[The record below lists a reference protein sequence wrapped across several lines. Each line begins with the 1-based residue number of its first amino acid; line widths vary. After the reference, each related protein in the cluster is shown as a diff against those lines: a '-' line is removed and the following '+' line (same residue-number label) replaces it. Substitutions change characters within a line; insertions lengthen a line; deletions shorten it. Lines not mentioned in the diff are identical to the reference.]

1 MKRWFGL
8 GLLAAALLAAG
19 VVVAVTNPKE
29 EGRTSPATG
38 LLGSGRDLNPV
49 GKIAPLGNLPA
60 GGAVTKNGRFL
71 WTLSAGRGRNDV
83 RIVRL
88 RGSKRCHQERRR
100 KRARC
105 RKRQARKV
113 GRVVQVIPLPGVSGG
128 IAMAPHGRTV
138 YVSGTPETTD
148 PNEASP
154 EGTPGKEGDVIHVF
168 HYRRK
173 SGRAK
178 HTGLIE
184 VPPPSD
190 APPYQDFPPN
200 KTTRR
205 SWPRDLAISP
215 DGGTLLAALNLADR
229 AAIIDVASHE
239 VRYVTVGHYPYGA
252 AIDRAGAH
260 GFVGSESEGTVSVI
274 DLDSG
279 EVTKEIRVGPH
290 LSHPEGM
297 AIDPKADRL
306 YVAVAHQDLIAVVD
320 TKKLTVERTL
330 SVELPQGNGT
340 TPTELEVTSNGC
352 RLLSADAGEDAIAIF
367 RVPGRRCGPHRK
379 RAKNFKLI
387 GRIPTGE
394 YPTAVAVT
402 PNRKTLAWVSAKGV
416 GSGPNNNTAAPLD
429 PGSATGAAP
438 AAYRFDYLPSHTFGT
453 AGVLKFPTNRR
464 IRKLTPRAAKQ
475 IVPVNSQDPPSGTP
489 IAPPGSSS
497 KIQHVFYVV
506 RENRTYDQLLGDD
519 ARGDGDPALT
529 LFGQK
534 ITPNLHALAKRFPLL
549 DHVYANSEASI
560 DGHYWTAAGAVSD
573 YVVKNWN
580 ANYGGRG
587 RPYDFGSTFVT
598 SPPRDYIFQRADAAG
613 VSYFNYGEALANLGQ
628 IVFPDKDSD
637 KDATG
642 GDLAKSRKVLTSSD
656 VGTPLPPPFCYE
668 SDISNSTVL
677 SLGQIQVYDSSL
689 PAGAD
694 PGAKSRFDC
703 FKNRFLTQTATNSV
717 PAFSYIVLPNDHT
730 EGTTPGRRTPNA
742 QIATNDYA
750 LGQIVDLI
758 SHSDVWSSSAILV
771 VEDDSQDGADHV
783 DAHRMP
789 ALVVSPYAKKGA
801 VIHTRYDHLS
811 FLKTLEIITG
821 IKQVNL
827 AEALAVPL
835 YDAFDA
841 SPGNGD
847 PYDAILPDVSLT
859 EKNTAATPDAKL
871 SSRLPL
877 TTIDQV
883 PQRTLDRILW
893 HYVHGMDSAP
903 PPPGPNAS
911 GLDEAREEAEEEAER

>member
-1 MKRWFGL
+1 M
-8 GLLAAALLAAG
+8 
-19 VVVAVTNPKE
+19 
-29 EGRTSPATG
+29 
-38 LLGSGRDLNPV
+38 
-49 GKIAPLGNLPA
+49 
-60 GGAVTKNGRFL
+60 
-71 WTLSAGRGRNDV
+71 
-83 RIVRL
+83 
-88 RGSKRCHQERRR
+88 
-100 KRARC
+100 
-105 RKRQARKV
+105 
-113 GRVVQVIPLPGVSGG
+113 
-128 IAMAPHGRTV
+128 
-138 YVSGTPETTD
+138 
-148 PNEASP
+148 
-154 EGTPGKEGDVIHVF
+154 
-168 HYRRK
+168 
-173 SGRAK
+173 
-178 HTGLIE
+178 
-184 VPPPSD
+184 
-190 APPYQDFPPN
+190 
-200 KTTRR
+200 
-205 SWPRDLAISP
+205 
-215 DGGTLLAALNLADR
+215 
-229 AAIIDVASHE
+229 
-239 VRYVTVGHYPYGA
+239 
-252 AIDRAGAH
+252 
-260 GFVGSESEGTVSVI
+260 
-274 DLDSG
+274 
-279 EVTKEIRVGPH
+279 
-290 LSHPEGM
+290 
-297 AIDPKADRL
+297 
-306 YVAVAHQDLIAVVD
+306 
-320 TKKLTVERTL
+320 
-330 SVELPQGNGT
+330 
-340 TPTELEVTSNGC
+340 
-352 RLLSADAGEDAIAIF
+352 
-367 RVPGRRCGPHRK
+367 
-379 RAKNFKLI
+379 
-387 GRIPTGE
+387 
-394 YPTAVAVT
+394 
-402 PNRKTLAWVSAKGV
+402 
-416 GSGPNNNTAAPLD
+416 
-429 PGSATGAAP
+429 
-438 AAYRFDYLPSHTFGT
+438 
-453 AGVLKFPTNRR
+453 
-464 IRKLTPRAAKQ
+464 
-475 IVPVNSQDPPSGTP
+475 
-489 IAPPGSSS
+489 
-497 KIQHVFYVV
+497 
-506 RENRTYDQLLGDD
+506 
-519 ARGDGDPALT
+519 
-529 LFGQK
+529 
-534 ITPNLHALAKRFPLL
+534 
-549 DHVYANSEASI
+549 
-560 DGHYWTAAGAVSD
+560 
-573 YVVKNWN
+573 
-580 ANYGGRG
+580 
-587 RPYDFGSTFVT
+587 
-598 SPPRDYIFQRADAAG
+598 
-613 VSYFNYGEALANLGQ
+613 
-628 IVFPDKDSD
+628 FPDKDSD

-821 IKQVNL
+821 IKQFNL

-841 SPGNGD
+841 SPGNSD